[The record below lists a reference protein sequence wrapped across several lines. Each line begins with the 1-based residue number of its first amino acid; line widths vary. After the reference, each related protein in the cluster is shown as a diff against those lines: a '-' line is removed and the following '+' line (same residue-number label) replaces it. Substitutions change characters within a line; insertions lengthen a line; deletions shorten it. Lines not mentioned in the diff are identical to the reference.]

1 MGISRSLLDE
11 QAQKFQKNFYMRN
24 KQFWTQINAIRANLT
39 SALETIK
46 KAKEASKNL
55 KAYWEGMIKTE
66 ETKLKKIEADISR
79 LNTVITNKRNEVK
92 ATITQKQ
99 TCDEEHVNLLL
110 AIQTEELK
118 IKKKNEEIAKNLA
131 DAKKARQAGLKI
143 LFYWLEASYFYR
155 VFAEKL
161 VKNVADL
168 DKLALTLLLKEP
180 KLKLNL

>member
-66 ETKLKKIEADISR
+66 ETKLKKLQDEKKKIEADISR

-131 DAKKARQAGLKI
+131 DAKKSKTSR
-143 LFYWLEASYFYR
+143 S
-155 VFAEKL
+155 
-161 VKNVADL
+161 
-168 DKLALTLLLKEP
+168 
-180 KLKLNL
+180 